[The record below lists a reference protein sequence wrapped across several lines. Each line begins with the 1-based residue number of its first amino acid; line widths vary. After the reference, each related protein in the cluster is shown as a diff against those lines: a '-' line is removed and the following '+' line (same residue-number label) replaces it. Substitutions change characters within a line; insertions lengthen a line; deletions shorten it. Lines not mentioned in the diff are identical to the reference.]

1 MNEQQSIQII
11 IADRAYQFKIAPNE
25 EERVRLAVKMIN
37 ERVERYKG
45 LYAKCDNQNALAM
58 TVLQFVIKLM
68 ETEESKDASKILEE
82 MKSLDNQL
90 EEYIQ
95 KNIT

>member
-1 MNEQQSIQII
+1 MTEQQSIQVI
-11 IADRAYQFKIAPNE
+11 IADRAYQFKIEPTE

-68 ETEESKDASKILEE
+68 EIEDNKDASKVIEE
-82 MKSLDNQL
+82 IKSLDNQL
-90 EEYIQ
+90 EEYIHR
-95 KNIT
+95 NIG